1 MLVLLLETAG
11 PSAEN
16 LEMKGVLTKVVVV
29 VVVWVLLLLLFVAVP
44 DVPDVPE
51 VPALLFVSR
60 NLEGEHTFKGYLK
73 RSAETEQVLLLAK
86 VKGCPL

>member
-16 LEMKGVLTKVVVV
+16 LELKGVLTKVVVV
-29 VVVWVLLLLLFVAVP
+29 VVAWVLLLLLLLVAVP
-44 DVPDVPE
+44 EVPDVPE

-60 NLEGEHTFKGYLK
+60 NLEGE
-73 RSAETEQVLLLAK
+73 
-86 VKGCPL
+86 